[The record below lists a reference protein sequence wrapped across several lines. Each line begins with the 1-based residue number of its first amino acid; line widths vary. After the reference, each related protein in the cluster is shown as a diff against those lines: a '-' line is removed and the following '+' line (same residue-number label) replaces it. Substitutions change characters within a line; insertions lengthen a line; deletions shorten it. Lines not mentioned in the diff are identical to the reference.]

1 MFVGKSILAS
11 FMLSTAVMV
20 SSPEGTEISDSRI
33 NATVLVV
40 SEKPEEAMVS
50 GMPETSETESSQSGT
65 KEPERGQQQET
76 KNSMAAQDTEEPE
89 SEEEP
94 EVSQDQEDLSEE
106 TGSEGD
112 EEFEVSPMTG
122 TAMTMLSSQGGA
134 QMLSSVIR
142 SQNGSLVVVDGGW
155 EADGGYLVEHI
166 KANGGVV
173 DAWLI
178 THPHSDH
185 AGALYDILKNRSDEI
200 EINRIYYSFAP
211 VSWYEEVSPED
222 VVMVRNLVEELDK
235 LPQEKLCDSVGKGY
249 KITVDNLQIT
259 AMNDRYQL
267 DTDPVNNSSITYM
280 VDTGEKKVLFLGDM
294 SYDGGSRLGR
304 ECGDSLKA
312 DIVQMAHHGQN
323 GVGRSIYQSI
333 APKICL
339 WPTPQW
345 LWDNDNGGGYNS
357 GPWKTVETR
366 GWMNEILKVDKN
378 YCIKDGDIVLQ
389 LD

>member
-40 SEKPEEAMVS
+40 SEKPEVSETGEAKAQ
-50 GMPETSETESSQSGT
+50 ETESGQT
-65 KEPERGQQQET
+65 GQQEAESSRAEETAQEDIVESEGEEEQET
-76 KNSMAAQDTEEPE
+76 
-89 SEEEP
+89 
-94 EVSQDQEDLSEE
+94 SQDQEDVSDEAESED
-106 TGSEGD
+106 SQD
-112 EEFEVSPMTG
+112 FEVSPMTG

-142 SQNGSLVVVDGGW
+142 SQNGRLVVVDGGW

-185 AGALYDILKNRSDEI
+185 AGALYDILKNRSDDI
-200 EINRIYYSFAP
+200 EINRICYSFAP

-222 VVMVRNLVEELDK
+222 ANMVRNLVEELDK
-235 LPQEKLCDSVGKGY
+235 LPEEKLCGAVGKDY
-249 KITVDNLQIT
+249 KITVDNLRIT

-280 VDTGEKKVLFLGDM
+280 IDTGKKKVLFLGDL

-304 ECGDSLKA
+304 EAGNALKA

-357 GPWKTVETR
+357 GPWRTVETR
-366 GWMNEILKVDKN
+366 SWMKETLKVDKN

>member
-40 SEKPEEAMVS
+40 SEKPEVSETGEAKAQ
-50 GMPETSETESSQSGT
+50 ETESGQT
-65 KEPERGQQQET
+65 GQQEAESSRAEETAQEDIVESEGEEEQET
-76 KNSMAAQDTEEPE
+76 
-89 SEEEP
+89 
-94 EVSQDQEDLSEE
+94 SQDQEDVSDEAESED
-106 TGSEGD
+106 SQD
-112 EEFEVSPMTG
+112 FEVSPMTG

-142 SQNGSLVVVDGGW
+142 SQNGRLVVVDGGW

-185 AGALYDILKNRSDEI
+185 AGALYDILKNRSDDI
-200 EINRIYYSFAP
+200 EINRICYSFAP

-222 VVMVRNLVEELDK
+222 ANMVRNLVEELDK
-235 LPQEKLCDSVGKGY
+235 LPEEKLCGAVGKDY
-249 KITVDNLQIT
+249 KITVDNLRIT

-280 VDTGEKKVLFLGDM
+280 IDTGKKKVLFLGDL

-304 ECGDSLKA
+304 EAGNALKA

-357 GPWKTVETR
+357 GPWRTVETLS
-366 GWMNEILKVDKN
+366 WMKETLKVDKN

>member
-106 TGSEGD
+106 IGSEGD

-185 AGALYDILKNRSDEI
+185 AGALYDILKT
-200 EINRIYYSFAP
+200 
-211 VSWYEEVSPED
+211 EVTRLRLSGSTIPL
-222 VVMVRNLVEELDK
+222 RR
-235 LPQEKLCDSVGKGY
+235 SVGTRRFPRRTWSWSGTLWRSWTSCPRRSCAILWEKVIRLRW
-249 KITVDNLQIT
+249 ITF
-259 AMNDRYQL
+259 
-267 DTDPVNNSSITYM
+267 
-280 VDTGEKKVLFLGDM
+280 K
-294 SYDGGSRLGR
+294 
-304 ECGDSLKA
+304 
-312 DIVQMAHHGQN
+312 
-323 GVGRSIYQSI
+323 
-333 APKICL
+333 
-339 WPTPQW
+339 
-345 LWDNDNGGGYNS
+345 
-357 GPWKTVETR
+357 
-366 GWMNEILKVDKN
+366 
-378 YCIKDGDIVLQ
+378 
-389 LD
+389 

>member
-40 SEKPEEAMVS
+40 SEKPQDAQVS
-50 GMPETSETESSQSGT
+50 QAVETTQDTASQTE
-65 KEPERGQQQET
+65 KGQQKTTQDAGESQNGLSKDQGESQEAKEAGKDSQKPEALENQEESRT
-76 KNSMAAQDTEEPE
+76 WEVPVLQGTSMA
-89 SEEEP
+89 
-94 EVSQDQEDLSEE
+94 
-106 TGSEGD
+106 
-112 EEFEVSPMTG
+112 
-122 TAMTMLSSQGGA
+122 MLSSQGGA
-134 QMLSSVIR
+134 QMLSTVVR
-142 SQNGSLVVVDGGW
+142 SDSGKLVVVDGGW
-155 EADGGYLVEHI
+155 EADGDYLAETI
-166 KANGGVV
+166 KSNGGTV

-185 AGALYDILKNRSDEI
+185 AGALYHILKNRSDDI
-200 EINRIYYSFAP
+200 DIKRIYYSFAP

-222 VVMVRNLVEELDK
+222 ANMVRNLVGEMEK
-235 LPQEKLCDSVGKGY
+235 LPQDKLCGSVGKGY
-249 KITVDNLQIT
+249 EITVDNLRIT

-267 DTDPVNNSSITYM
+267 DADPVNNSSITYM
-280 VDTGEKKVLFLGDM
+280 VDTGNKKVLFLGDL

-304 ECGDSLKA
+304 ENGTALKA

-323 GVGRSIYQSI
+323 GVGKSVYESIS
-333 APKICL
+333 PKICL
-339 WPTPQW
+339 WPAPQW
-345 LWDNDNGGGYNS
+345 LWDNDNGGGYDS
-357 GPWKTVETR
+357 GPWRTIETR
-366 GWMNEILKVDKN
+366 KWMESFLNIDKS

>member
-211 VSWYEEVSPED
+211 VSWYEEVSLED
-222 VVMVRNLVEELDK
+222 VVMVRNLVEELD
-235 LPQEKLCDSVGKGY
+235 
-249 KITVDNLQIT
+249 
-259 AMNDRYQL
+259 
-267 DTDPVNNSSITYM
+267 
-280 VDTGEKKVLFLGDM
+280 
-294 SYDGGSRLGR
+294 
-304 ECGDSLKA
+304 
-312 DIVQMAHHGQN
+312 
-323 GVGRSIYQSI
+323 
-333 APKICL
+333 
-339 WPTPQW
+339 
-345 LWDNDNGGGYNS
+345 
-357 GPWKTVETR
+357 
-366 GWMNEILKVDKN
+366 
-378 YCIKDGDIVLQ
+378 
-389 LD
+389 

>member
-40 SEKPEEAMVS
+40 SEKPVEAAVS
-50 GMPETSETESSQSGT
+50 DVPEILETETGQPKT
-65 KEPERGQQQET
+65 KEPESGQSRGQQDTE
-76 KNSMAAQDTEEPE
+76 SSGAVQDIEEPE
-89 SEEEP
+89 SREEQG
-94 EVSQDQEDLSEE
+94 SLQEQESLSEE
-106 TGSEGD
+106 SRD
-112 EEFEVSPMTG
+112 FEVSPMTG

-185 AGALYDILKNRSDEI
+185 AGALYDILKNRSDDI

-222 VVMVRNLVEELDK
+222 ANMVRNLVEELDK
-235 LPQEKLCDSVGKGY
+235 LPQEKLCDAVGKDY
-249 KITVDNLQIT
+249 KITVDNLRIT

-280 VDTGEKKVLFLGDM
+280 VDTGKKKVLFLGDM

-304 ECGDSLKA
+304 EAGDALKA

-357 GPWKTVETR
+357 GPWRTVETR
-366 GWMNEILKVDKN
+366 SWMKETLKVDKN

>member
-1 MFVGKSILAS
+1 MFIGKSILAS
-11 FMLSTAVMV
+11 FMLSTAMMV

-40 SEKPEEAMVS
+40 SEKPEEGAVS
-50 GMPETSETESSQSGT
+50 HTQEASVTEPAKAGETESSQP
-65 KEPERGQQQET
+65 KEQ
-76 KNSMAAQDTEEPE
+76 EPE
-89 SEEEP
+89 SVQTEEDNRDMDIE
-94 EVSQDQEDLSEE
+94 EAETQEEQETSQDQEDVKEDSGDLS
-106 TGSEGD
+106 
-112 EEFEVSPMTG
+112 VSPMTG

-142 SQNGSLVVVDGGW
+142 SNNGSLVIVDGGW

-211 VSWYEEVSPED
+211 VSWYEEVSPKD
-222 VVMVRNLVEELDK
+222 VNMVRNLVEELDK
-235 LPQEKLCDSVGKGY
+235 LPEDKLRGDIGKDY
-249 KITVDNLQIT
+249 KIMVDNLRIT

-267 DTDPVNNSSITYM
+267 ETDPVNNSSITYM
-280 VDTGEKKVLFLGDM
+280 VDTGKKKVLFLGDM
-294 SYDGGSRLGR
+294 SYDGGARLAR
-304 ECGDSLKA
+304 ESGDSLKA

-323 GVGRSIYQSI
+323 GVGKSVYQSI
-333 APKICL
+333 APRICL

-357 GPWKTVETR
+357 GSWRTIETR
-366 GWMNEILKVDKN
+366 SWMEQTLKVDKS